1 MISLSNHAE
10 LRCKQRGISRDLIER
25 IFQNADCEK
34 DIGNHCTLIRVSQ
47 QSAKAMNLRHLSR
60 LAVVWSENHAQV
72 VTVLFL
78 YKNACSRRYRAKH

>member
-10 LRCKQRGISRDLIER
+10 LRCKQRGISKDLIER

-47 QSAKAMNLRHLSR
+47 QSAKAMDLRHLSQF
-60 LAVVWSENHAQV
+60 AVIWSEDHAQV

-78 YKNACSRRYRAKH
+78 YENVRGRRYRAKH